1 MAQPYHR
8 AISRTFQRLG
18 CKTRQIRRFKT
29 QHLCNRI
36 KFRKGL
42 KTIEYP
48 KFITTNHTFG
58 STKTTF
64 LTCKKHLFELQ
75 KWGFYIAK
83 VWVLFF
89 ECCVVAIRQQHY
101 WQAVS
106 SRRGRFIVPV
116 YTCSPHIRKTLGHI
130 CNPFETHLCN
140 VRNVFVICVLHI
152 RRVKVWFLR
161 CKSMV
166 FGVQKLPF
174 WLTKT
179 TFLTCKKVGFCIFVK
194 YISIFIDINKE

>member
-1 MAQPYHR
+1 MCICLCQNTGAMNRSP
-8 AISRTFQRLG
+8 TLG
-18 CKTRQIRRFKT
+18 GV
-29 QHLCNRI
+29 
-36 KFRKGL
+36 FRGYFVGVRC
-42 KTIEYP
+42 IINNP
-48 KFITTNHTFG
+48 FA
-58 STKTTF
+58 
-64 LTCKKHLFELQ
+64 
-75 KWGFYIAK
+75 AK
-83 VWVLFF
+83 
-89 ECCVVAIRQQHY
+89 

-130 CNPFETHLCN
+130 CNPFETHSRN

-179 TFLTCKKVGFCIFVK
+179 TFLTCKKWVFV
-194 YISIFIDINKE
+194 SS

>member
-1 MAQPYHR
+1 MV
-8 AISRTFQRLG
+8 SVFQ
-18 CKTRQIRRFKT
+18 K
-29 QHLCNRI
+29 
-36 KFRKGL
+36 
-42 KTIEYP
+42 Y
-48 KFITTNHTFG
+48 
-58 STKTTF
+58 
-64 LTCKKHLFELQ
+64 
-75 KWGFYIAK
+75 GFYIVK
-83 VWVLFF
+83 VWFLFF
-89 ECCVVAIRQQHY
+89 ECCVVAICQQHY

-106 SRRGRFIVPV
+106 SCRGRFIVPV
-116 YTCSPHIRKTLGHI
+116 YTCSPHIRKTLWHI

-179 TFLTCKKVGFCIFVK
+179 TFLTCKKWVFV
-194 YISIFIDINKE
+194 SS

>member
-1 MAQPYHR
+1 MC
-8 AISRTFQRLG
+8 I
-18 CKTRQIRRFKT
+18 C
-29 QHLCNRI
+29 LCQNTGAMNRSPTPGGV
-36 KFRKGL
+36 FRGYFVGVRC
-42 KTIEYP
+42 IINNP
-48 KFITTNHTFG
+48 FA
-58 STKTTF
+58 
-64 LTCKKHLFELQ
+64 
-75 KWGFYIAK
+75 AK
-83 VWVLFF
+83 
-89 ECCVVAIRQQHY
+89 

-106 SRRGRFIVPV
+106 SCRGRFIVPV
-116 YTCSPHIRKTLGHI
+116 YTCSPYIRKTLGHI

-179 TFLTCKKVGFCIFVK
+179 TFLTCKKWFFV
-194 YISIFIDINKE
+194 YS

>member
-1 MAQPYHR
+1 MWKCVFGEMDMCIY
-8 AISRTFQRLG
+8 
-18 CKTRQIRRFKT
+18 
-29 QHLCNRI
+29 LCQNTGAMNRSPTPVGV
-36 KFRKGL
+36 FRGYFVGVRC
-42 KTIEYP
+42 IINNP
-48 KFITTNHTFG
+48 FA
-58 STKTTF
+58 
-64 LTCKKHLFELQ
+64 
-75 KWGFYIAK
+75 AK
-83 VWVLFF
+83 
-89 ECCVVAIRQQHY
+89 

-166 FGVQKLPF
+166 FGVQLI
-174 WLTKT
+174 LE
-179 TFLTCKKVGFCIFVK
+179 
-194 YISIFIDINKE
+194 KEEK

>member
-1 MAQPYHR
+1 M
-8 AISRTFQRLG
+8 LG
-18 CKTRQIRRFKT
+18 VYRV
-29 QHLCNRI
+29 
-36 KFRKGL
+36 FRGYFVGVRC
-42 KTIEYP
+42 IINNP
-48 KFITTNHTFG
+48 FA
-58 STKTTF
+58 
-64 LTCKKHLFELQ
+64 
-75 KWGFYIAK
+75 AK
-83 VWVLFF
+83 
-89 ECCVVAIRQQHY
+89 

-166 FGVQKLPF
+166 FGVQK
-174 WLTKT
+174 
-179 TFLTCKKVGFCIFVK
+179 VGFCIAKVWFLFFKRVFFVLQYTIPCPRNTHK
-194 YISIFIDINKE
+194 MALRWCYLAI